1 MTQANS
7 QPGNKLLAAVG
18 EQEYQRLVADL
29 QRVELTAGQV
39 LHEPDQQIRYAYFP
53 INSVVCLMALM
64 ENGATTGVGIVG
76 NEGMIGLP
84 LFLGSKTSA
93 NQALVEIAGSAI
105 RMPADVLTKAC
116 VESGLNAL
124 LHLYTQAVLTQ
135 SAQAAACNRCHRLK
149 PALANWLLS
158 IHDRIESD
166 DLRITHELI
175 STMMGVRRAS
185 VTDAS
190 LELQHQGLIRCTRGL
205 IRVLDRKGL
214 EAASC
219 ECYELVKKEFDRLM
233 AENVEGS
240 QVIMWN
246 GIERRN
252 GELDHKRDLQR
263 LLEINSRL
271 LIAGI
276 REQQAR
282 DEAEEANKAKDEFL
296 ATLSHEL
303 RTPLTAMVGWTRILR
318 TTKLNE
324 NDLAR
329 ALETIERNAQTQAQL
344 IEDML
349 DVSRIVAGKLTLET
363 RQLDLALLLEG
374 AIDVVRPLA
383 ESKNLNVNYTLAY
396 KFDLFV
402 GDPKRV
408 QQIVLNLLTNA
419 IKFTP
424 EGGSVEVR
432 LDRVNEHAEITVRD
446 TGQGIPAEF
455 LPHVFDRFRQANG
468 ATTKHSPGLGLGLA
482 IAQHLVKLHGGVIHA
497 ESAGEGQ
504 GALFTVKLPFTL
516 NGANAG
522 DMQCSI
528 RRNSEM
534 DNEFECPTRL
544 DDLRLLVIDDDAD
557 TCELI
562 TFMLEQCG
570 AIVTTATSA
579 REALDIL
586 AHSKIDILISD
597 VGLPDS
603 DGYELIREVRLLDN
617 ENGKSI
623 PAVALT
629 AYAAKEDQRRALSAG
644 FQFHI
649 PKPVEPSKLIAIL
662 SHLGGRT

>member
-1 MTQANS
+1 MTAVNS
-7 QPGNKLLAAVG
+7 HRGNKLLAALG
-18 EQEYQRLVADL
+18 KQEYQRLVPDL
-29 QRVELTAGQV
+29 QRVELTCGQV
-39 LHEPDQQIRYAYFP
+39 LHEPDQAIKYVYFP
-53 INSVVCLMALM
+53 INSVICLMALM

-93 NQALVEIAGSAI
+93 NQAIVEIAGSAI
-105 RMPADVLTKAC
+105 RMPADVMTKAC

-135 SAQAAACNRCHRLK
+135 TAQAAACNRCHRLK

-166 DLRITHELI
+166 EFRITHELI
-175 STMMGVRRAS
+175 STMMGVRRAG
-185 VTDAS
+185 VTNAS
-190 LELQHQGLIRCTRGL
+190 LELQQQGLIRCTRGL

-214 EAASC
+214 EAVSC
-219 ECYELVKKEFDRLM
+219 ECYELVKKEFDRLL

-240 QVIMWN
+240 TVIMWD

-252 GELDHKRDLQR
+252 GELNHKRDLQR
-263 LLEINSRL
+263 LLEVNSRL

-276 REQQAR
+276 HEQQAR

-303 RTPLTAMVGWTRILR
+303 RTPLTAMLGWTRILR
-318 TTKLNE
+318 TTKLDE
-324 NDLAR
+324 IDFAR
-329 ALETIERNAQTQAQL
+329 ALETIERNAQAQGQL

-349 DVSRIVAGKLTLET
+349 DVSRIVAGKVILET
-363 RQLDLALLLEG
+363 QQLDLDSLIED
-374 AIDVVRPLA
+374 AIDVVRPVA
-383 ESKNLNVNYTLAY
+383 ESKNLKIDYALAY
-396 KFDLFV
+396 KIGSFV
-402 GDPKRV
+402 GDPKRL

-419 IKFTP
+419 VKFTP
-424 EGGSVEVR
+424 ENGCVEVR

-446 TGQGIPAEF
+446 TGQGIPPEF

-468 ATTKHSPGLGLGLA
+468 ATMKHSPGLGLGLA
-482 IAQHLVKLHGGVIHA
+482 IAQHLVMLHGGVIHA

-516 NGANAG
+516 NGADAG
-522 DMQCSI
+522 DRQCSI

-570 AIVTTATSA
+570 AVVTTATSA

-603 DGYELIREVRLLDN
+603 NGYELIREVRLLDN
-617 ENGKSI
+617 ENGRNI

-629 AYAAKEDQRRALSAG
+629 AYAAEEDQKRALSAG
-644 FQFHI
+644 FQCHL
-649 PKPVEPSKLIAIL
+649 PKPVDTSKLIAVL
-662 SHLGGRT
+662 SHLGGRI

>member
-1 MTQANS
+1 MTAVNS
-7 QPGNKLLAAVG
+7 PRGNKLLAALS
-18 EQEYQRLVADL
+18 EQEYQRLVPDL
-29 QRVELTAGQV
+29 QCVELTSGQI
-39 LHEPDQQIRYAYFP
+39 LHEPDQQIRYIYFP
-53 INSVVCLMALM
+53 INPVICLMALM

-84 LFLGSKTSA
+84 LFLGSKTHA
-93 NQALVEIAGSAI
+93 NQAIVEISGSAI
-105 RMPADVLTKAC
+105 RMRANVLIKAC

-135 SAQAAACNRCHRLK
+135 TAQAAACNRCHRLK
-149 PALANWLLS
+149 PALANCLLS
-158 IHDRIESD
+158 IHDRIGGDE
-166 DLRITHELI
+166 LRITHELI
-175 STMMGVRRAS
+175 SRMMGVRRS
-185 VTDAS
+185 GVTDAS
-190 LELQHQGLIRCTRGL
+190 LELQQQGLIRCTRGL
-205 IRVLDRKGL
+205 IRVLNRKGL

-233 AENVEGS
+233 GENVEGS
-240 QVIMWN
+240 RVTMWN

-252 GELDHKRDLQR
+252 GELEHKKDLQN

-282 DEAEEANKAKDEFL
+282 DEAEEANKAKDVFL

-318 TTKLNE
+318 TTKLDE
-324 NDLAR
+324 IDFAR

-349 DVSRIVAGKLTLET
+349 DVSRIVAGKVALET
-363 RQLDLALLLEG
+363 QQLDLDSLIEG
-374 AIDVVRPLA
+374 AIDVVRPVA
-383 ESKNLNVNYTLAY
+383 ESKNLKIDYALAY
-396 KFDLFV
+396 KIDSFV
-402 GDPKRV
+402 GDPKRL

-419 IKFTP
+419 VKFTP

-432 LDRVNEHAEITVRD
+432 LDRVNGHAEISVRD
-446 TGQGIPAEF
+446 TGQGIPREF
-455 LPHVFDRFRQANG
+455 LPHVFDRFRQANS
-468 ATTKHSPGLGLGLA
+468 ANMKHSPGLGLGLA
-482 IAQHLVKLHGGVIHA
+482 IAQHLVMLHGGVIHA

-516 NGANAG
+516 NGADAG

-528 RRNSEM
+528 RRNSEI
-534 DNEFECPTRL
+534 DNEFECAARL
-544 DDLRLLVIDDDAD
+544 DDLRLLVVDDDAD

-562 TFMLEQCG
+562 TFILEQCG
-570 AIVTTATSA
+570 GIVTTATSA

-603 DGYELIREVRLLDN
+603 NGYELIREVRLLDN
-617 ENGKSI
+617 ETGRNI

-629 AYAAKEDQRRALSAG
+629 AYAAEEDQKRALSAG
-644 FQFHI
+644 FQFHL
-649 PKPVEPSKLIAIL
+649 PKPVEPSKLIAVL
-662 SHLGGRT
+662 AHLGGRI

>member
-1 MTQANS
+1 MTAVNS
-7 QPGNKLLAAVG
+7 PLGNKLLAALS
-18 EQEYQRLVADL
+18 EREYLRLVPEL
-29 QRVELTAGQV
+29 QFVELTCGHV
-39 LHEPDQQIRYAYFP
+39 LHEPDQQINYVYFP
-53 INSVVCLMALM
+53 INSVICLMALM

-84 LFLGSKTSA
+84 LFLGSKTPA

-105 RMPADVLTKAC
+105 RMRANVFTKAC

-124 LHLYTQAVLTQ
+124 LHLYTQALLTQ

-149 PALANWLLS
+149 TALANWLLS
-158 IHDRIESD
+158 IHDRIEGD
-166 DLRITHELI
+166 KLRITHELI
-175 STMMGVRRAS
+175 ATMMGVRRAG

-190 LELQHQGLIRCTRGL
+190 LELQRQGLIRCTRGL
-205 IRVLDRKGL
+205 IRIIDRKGL

-233 AENVEGS
+233 AENVES
-240 QVIMWN
+240 QEVVKWD
-246 GIERRN
+246 GIERR
-252 GELDHKRDLQR
+252 ELNHKRDLQK
-263 LLEINSRL
+263 LLEVNSRL

-318 TTKLNE
+318 TTKLDE
-324 NDLAR
+324 IAFAR
-329 ALETIERNAQTQAQL
+329 ALETIERNAQAQAQL

-349 DVSRIVAGKLTLET
+349 DVSRIVAGKLALET
-363 RQLDLALLLEG
+363 RQLDLASLIEN
-374 AIDVVRPLA
+374 AVDVVRPLA
-383 ESKNLNVNYTLAY
+383 DGRKLKINYALDY
-396 KFDLFV
+396 KIHSFV
-402 GDPKRV
+402 GDPKRL

-419 IKFTP
+419 VKFTP

-432 LDRVNEHAEITVRD
+432 LDQVNDHAEITVRD

-482 IAQHLVKLHGGVIHA
+482 ITQHLVKLHGGNIHA

-504 GALFTVKLPFTL
+504 GALFTVKLPFTF
-516 NGANAG
+516 NGADTG
-522 DMQCSI
+522 DKRSI
-528 RRNSEM
+528 RRNGEIH
-534 DNEFECPTRL
+534 NEFECAARL
-544 DDLRLLVIDDDAD
+544 DDVRVLVIDDDAD
-557 TCELI
+557 TRELI
-562 TFMLEQCG
+562 TFILEQCG
-570 AIVTTATSA
+570 AIVTTVTSA

-586 AHSKIDILISD
+586 AHSNTDILISD

-603 DGYELIREVRLLDN
+603 NGYELIREVRLLDN
-617 ENGKSI
+617 ENGRNI

-629 AYAAKEDQRRALSAG
+629 AYAAEEDQRRALSAG
-644 FQFHI
+644 FQFHLS
-649 PKPVEPSKLIAIL
+649 KPVEPSKLIAVL